1 MKFVTITK
9 LDGQPTL
16 LNLDHVVVVFANGT
30 DSRIVLSNGMDIYVK
45 APLADVQKQ
54 LTEAAAS

>member
-16 LNLDHVVVVFANGT
+16 LNLDHVVVVFANGA

-54 LTEAAAS
+54 LAEAAAS